1 VETVLITDP
10 ADPRVDDYRDLHD
23 ARARRR
29 METPGDDGPGFFVA
43 EGGHAVGR
51 LLASGRGV
59 RSVLLDRIR
68 LEALGAAL
76 AGLDA
81 PVLLAD
87 QPTLRAV
94 AGFPVHRGVLA
105 AADRWPL
112 PEPSAVL
119 AGARR
124 IAVLEDINDH
134 ENLGVIFRSAGSL
147 GVEAVLLS
155 PRCCDPLYRRSVRV
169 SMGHVLAV
177 PWTRLEPWPEALSVV
192 RAAGFAL
199 AALTPALDADR
210 LPGWSPAP
218 GERVA
223 VLLGAEGPGL
233 SPAVLAAADRR
244 LTIPMRR
251 ADDSLNVA
259 SAAAIAFYA
268 LAVTKTS
275 SAT

>member
-1 VETVLITDP
+1 MEPVVVTDP
-10 ADPRVDDYRDLHD
+10 ADPRLDDYRDLHD

-29 METPGDDGPGFFVA
+29 MEAGGEGHPGFFVA
-43 EGGHAVGR
+43 EGSHALER
-51 LLASGRGV
+51 LVASGRTV
-59 RSVLLDRIR
+59 RSVLIDRIR
-68 LEALGAAL
+68 LEALGPVL

-81 PVLLAD
+81 PVLLGD

-94 AGFPVHRGVLA
+94 AGFRVHRGVLA

-112 PEPSAVL
+112 PDQAALL

-124 IAVLEDINDH
+124 VAVLEDINDH
-134 ENLGVIFRSAGSL
+134 ENLGVIFRCAGGL
-147 GVEAVLLS
+147 GLDAVLLS

-177 PWTRLEPWPEALSVV
+177 PWTRLDPWPAALTGL
-192 RAAGFAL
+192 REAGFVL
-199 AALTPALDADR
+199 AALTPAAEAQPLTA
-210 LPGWSPAP
+210 WSPGT

-244 LTIPMRR
+244 LTIPMPRPG
-251 ADDSLNVA
+251 DSLNVA

-268 LAVTKTS
+268 LVVTG
-275 SAT
+275 AT